1 MYRTAAIGVPKNNAQ
16 NAEQIAEDRH
26 GGHHPHAR
34 QTNGRAHD
42 LRVNEV
48 ALKLLKTDEE
58 DDEPYSI
65 HGVYDQQQKRAD
77 AATDVRAENRY
88 QRSDRH
94 NARDEQRVVK
104 PDKRHADEAQAA

>member
-1 MYRTAAIGVPKNNAQ
+1 MSAKTPDNQLMDLI
-16 NAEQIAEDRH
+16 DRV
-26 GGHHPHAR
+26 A
-34 QTNGRAHD
+34 TKD
-42 LRVNEV
+42 EV
-48 ALKLLKTDEE
+48 ALKLLKADEE

-77 AATDVRAENRY
+77 AAADVRAENRY